1 MKRVHHVTPDAP
13 PHQVGEEGES
23 ILQKRETLVLGS
35 GSNVVHFTGI
45 KGVGMTALA
54 LVMQDQG
61 WHVQGSDTKEWFI
74 TEPVLKK
81 RNIKVFDRFSP
92 RNISTIEDSRWKP
105 AVDTLIYSGAHHG
118 VYNVEV
124 KWAASR
130 NIPTVNY
137 AKALGEVFRDKKQIC
152 VCGVGG
158 KTTTTAMLATILH
171 RVDLDPSW
179 VIGTSE
185 VSSLPAPGR
194 YGKGEW
200 AVLESDEYVAD
211 LGGDRTPKFLY
222 LSPNI
227 IICTNIHHD
236 HPDVYPSIKETV
248 AAYERFFQ
256 RLPSDGYLFISSQA
270 AEMLER
276 EHLPFSV
283 TVFDEK
289 MDGPLSDAVRNV
301 LSVPGEYN
309 VRNALAALAAVE
321 HIGVGRRDAL
331 DALKTFT
338 GSKRRFEHIATVN
351 GVLIYDDYAHHPFEI
366 SELVRAARE
375 RFPNQRIRVVFQP
388 HTFSRTKALRS
399 EFVRSLINTDEA
411 ILFPIF
417 ASAREATDPTVNSE
431 ILSEEVTRYGGKA
444 RYIDTKKK
452 LVEYLCQSARTGD
465 VIMTVGAGNLYD
477 IHDDLVSCLRQTRKA
492 SSKK

>member
-1 MKRVHHVTPDAP
+1 MKR
-13 PHQVGEEGES
+13 
-23 ILQKRETLVLGS
+23 
-35 GSNVVHFTGI
+35 VHFTGI

-54 LVMQDQG
+54 LAMQDQG
-61 WHVQGSDTKEWFI
+61 WYVQGSDTKDPQI
-74 TEPVLKK
+74 TDAVLHARTIPV
-81 RNIKVFDRFSP
+81 FGRFTP
-92 RNISTIEDSRWKP
+92 RNVSRIEKSRWVP
-105 AVDTLIYSGAHHG
+105 TIDRLIYTGAHHG
-118 VYNVEV
+118 VHNVEV
-124 KWAASR
+124 KWAISR
-130 NIPTVNY
+130 NIPVANY
-137 AKALGEVFRDKKQIC
+137 ANALGEFFADKKQIC

-158 KTTTTAMLATILH
+158 KTTTTAMLATILYH
-171 RVDLDPSW
+171 VGLDPSW
-179 VIGTSE
+179 IIGTSE
-185 VSSLPAPGR
+185 IPSLPAPGR

-211 LGGDRTPKFLY
+211 LEGDRTPKFLY
-222 LSPNI
+222 LSPSI

-270 AEMLER
+270 AEMLEHYGQFFR
-276 EHLPFSV
+276 KSMSDRLPFSV
-283 TVFDEK
+283 KVFNEE
-289 MDGPLSDAVRNV
+289 MNGQISVAVRNV

-309 VRNALAALAAVE
+309 VRNALAALTTAE

-331 DALKTFT
+331 DALVTFT
-338 GSKRRFEHIATVN
+338 GSKRRFEHIVTVN
-351 GVLIYDDYAHHPFEI
+351 GVSIYDDYAHHPFEI

-375 RFPNQRIRVVFQP
+375 RFPNQRMRVIFQP
-388 HTFSRTKALRS
+388 HTYSRTKALLS
-399 EFVRSLINTDEA
+399 EFARSLIRADET

-417 ASAREATDPTVNSE
+417 ASAREETDSTVNSE
-431 ILSEEVTRYGGKA
+431 ILSREVTRYGGNA

-452 LVEYLCQSARTGD
+452 LVEYLCRSARPGD